1 MSDKYFTFLSKRIG
15 SKKFVNILK
24 SIYEHSP
31 WVPERLL
38 SKEGIEIKTKRE
50 LHLQMKQ
57 IVENA
62 SKIEKLNLIRAH
74 PELGNKLQ
82 KTKKLTRFS
91 QKEQKSV
98 GLDQCTEEEFEILTS
113 LNKEYRS
120 KFEFP
125 FIIAVKGLSKN
136 YIIKN
141 MKKRIKNNQEEEF
154 NTAISEVHKIA
165 KLRINDLTY

>member
-57 IVENA
+57 IVDSA
-62 SKIEKLNLIRAH
+62 SKKEKINLIRAH
-74 PELGNKLQ
+74 PELGNRLQ

-91 QKEQKSV
+91 QEEQKSV

-136 YIIKN
+136 YIIEN